1 MWRVYFIKFPKF
13 LGCNDMSLKN
23 ALMGYK
29 QQIDAV
35 KKQLE
40 DKATDEKI
48 AKMLAEQLDIL
59 NKGVVKQ
66 PSPKKWFDKS
76 VLSNGGNTHY
86 KLNDKWYRISVDS
99 KSDTEYTQFK
109 FHATTAL
116 GYVLYISA
124 KTYKDAQ
131 DVVDDIFGKKGLYLV
146 SAT

>member
-1 MWRVYFIKFPKF
+1 MLALFYYVYNKETTFK
-13 LGCNDMSLKN
+13 GANDMSLKN
-23 ALMGYK
+23 ALMGF
-29 QQIDAV
+29 

-48 AKMLAEQLDIL
+48 AKMLAEQSDIL
-59 NKGVVKQ
+59 NKNTSKEAKV
-66 PSPKKWFDKS
+66 KKWFDES

-99 KSDTEYTQFK
+99 KSDVEYTQFK
-109 FHATTAL
+109 FHTTTAL

>member
-1 MWRVYFIKFPKF
+1 
-13 LGCNDMSLKN
+13 MSLKN
-23 ALMGYK
+23 ALIGF
-29 QQIDAV
+29 

-48 AKMLAEQLDIL
+48 AKMLAEQSDIL
-59 NKGVVKQ
+59 NNGTSKDVNVAKNTK
-66 PSPKKWFDKS
+66 PKKWFDES

-99 KSDTEYTQFK
+99 KRVDVEYTQFK
-109 FHATTAL
+109 FHTTTAL

>member
-1 MWRVYFIKFPKF
+1 MSTLFYYVYNKETTFK
-13 LGCNDMSLKN
+13 GANDMSLKN
-23 ALMGYK
+23 ALMGF
-29 QQIDAV
+29 

-48 AKMLAEQLDIL
+48 AKMLAEQSDIL
-59 NKGVVKQ
+59 NKGVSKDTK
-66 PSPKKWFDKS
+66 SDKKWFDES

-99 KSDTEYTQFK
+99 KSDVEYTQFK
-109 FHATTAL
+109 FHTTTAL

>member
-1 MWRVYFIKFPKF
+1 
-13 LGCNDMSLKN
+13 MSLKN

-48 AKMLAEQLDIL
+48 AKMLAEQSDIL
-59 NKGVVKQ
+59 NKNLSK
-66 PSPKKWFDKS
+66 SATPKKWFDES

-99 KSDTEYTQFK
+99 KSDVEYTQFK
-109 FHATTAL
+109 FHTTTAL

>member
-1 MWRVYFIKFPKF
+1 
-13 LGCNDMSLKN
+13 MSLKN
-23 ALMGYK
+23 ALLGF
-29 QQIDAV
+29 

-48 AKMLAEQLDIL
+48 AKMLAEQSDIL
-59 NKGVVKQ
+59 NKNVVKQ
-66 PSPKKWFDKS
+66 SSPKKWFDES

-99 KSDTEYTQFK
+99 KNDVEYTQFK
-109 FHATTAL
+109 FHTTTAL

-131 DVVDDIFGKKGLYLV
+131 GVVDDIFGKKGLYLV

>member
-1 MWRVYFIKFPKF
+1 
-13 LGCNDMSLKN
+13 MSLKN

-48 AKMLAEQLDIL
+48 AKMLAEQSDII
-59 NKGVVKQ
+59 NKNSVKE
-66 PSPKKWFDKS
+66 SKAKKKWFDES

-86 KLNDKWYRISVDS
+86 NLNDKWYRISVDS
-99 KSDTEYTQFK
+99 KSDVKYTQFK
-109 FHATTAL
+109 FHTTTAL

-131 DVVDDIFGKKGLYLV
+131 DVVDDLFGKKGLYLV

>member
-1 MWRVYFIKFPKF
+1 
-13 LGCNDMSLKN
+13 MSLKN
-23 ALMGYK
+23 ALMGF
-29 QQIDAV
+29 

-48 AKMLAEQLDIL
+48 AKMLAEQSDIL
-59 NKGVVKQ
+59 NKNTSKTK
-66 PSPKKWFDKS
+66 PKKWFDES

-99 KSDTEYTQFK
+99 KSDVEYTQFK
-109 FHATTAL
+109 FHTTTAL

>member
-1 MWRVYFIKFPKF
+1 
-13 LGCNDMSLKN
+13 MSLKN
-23 ALMGYK
+23 ALMGF
-29 QQIDAV
+29 

-48 AKMLAEQLDIL
+48 AKMLAEQSDIL
-59 NKGVVKQ
+59 NKRVVKQ
-66 PSPKKWFDKS
+66 PSPKKWFDES

-99 KSDTEYTQFK
+99 KSDVEYTQFK
-109 FHATTAL
+109 FHTTTAL

-124 KTYKDAQ
+124 KTSKEAQ

>member
-1 MWRVYFIKFPKF
+1 
-13 LGCNDMSLKN
+13 MSLKN
-23 ALMGYK
+23 ALLGF
-29 QQIDAV
+29 

-48 AKMLAEQLDIL
+48 AKMLAEQSDIL
-59 NKGVVKQ
+59 NKNTSKDVNVSKNTK
-66 PSPKKWFDKS
+66 PKKWFDES
-76 VLSNGGNTHY
+76 VLSNGGNTYY

-99 KSDTEYTQFK
+99 KSDVEYTQFK
-109 FHATTAL
+109 FHTTTAL

>member
-1 MWRVYFIKFPKF
+1 
-13 LGCNDMSLKN
+13 MSLKN
-23 ALMGYK
+23 ALIGYK

-48 AKMLAEQLDIL
+48 AKMLAEQSDIL
-59 NKGVVKQ
+59 NKHTSKDASVAKD
-66 PSPKKWFDKS
+66 SKESAPKKWFDES

-86 KLNDKWYRISVDS
+86 KLKDKWYRISVDS
-99 KSDTEYTQFK
+99 KSDVKYTQFK
-109 FHATTAL
+109 FHTTTAL

>member
-1 MWRVYFIKFPKF
+1 
-13 LGCNDMSLKN
+13 MSLKN
-23 ALMGYK
+23 ALLGF
-29 QQIDAV
+29 

-48 AKMLAEQLDIL
+48 AKMLAEQSDIL
-59 NKGVVKQ
+59 NKGVSKQ
-66 PSPKKWFDKS
+66 SKPKKWFDES
-76 VLSNGGNTHY
+76 VLSNGGHTHY

-99 KSDTEYTQFK
+99 KRVDVEYAQFK
-109 FHATTAL
+109 FHTTTAL

>member
-1 MWRVYFIKFPKF
+1 
-13 LGCNDMSLKN
+13 MSLKN
-23 ALMGYK
+23 ALMGF
-29 QQIDAV
+29 

-40 DKATDEKI
+40 DKATDDKI
-48 AKMLAEQLDIL
+48 AKMLAEQSDIL
-59 NKGVVKQ
+59 NKHVAK
-66 PSPKKWFDKS
+66 SATTKKWFDES

-99 KSDTEYTQFK
+99 KGDVEYTQFK
-109 FHATTAL
+109 FHTTTAL

>member
-1 MWRVYFIKFPKF
+1 MVDVLLLAYNKETTFK
-13 LGCNDMSLKN
+13 GANDMSLKN
-23 ALMGYK
+23 ALMGF
-29 QQIDAV
+29 

-48 AKMLAEQLDIL
+48 ARMLVEQSDIL
-59 NKGVVKQ
+59 NKVVVKQ
-66 PSPKKWFDKS
+66 PSPKKWFDES

-86 KLNDKWYRISVDS
+86 KLNNKWYRISVDS
-99 KSDTEYTQFK
+99 KSDVEYTQFK
-109 FHATTAL
+109 FHTTTAL

>member
-1 MWRVYFIKFPKF
+1 
-13 LGCNDMSLKN
+13 MSLKN
-23 ALMGYK
+23 ALLGF
-29 QQIDAV
+29 

-48 AKMLAEQLDIL
+48 AKMLAEQADII
-59 NKGVVKQ
+59 NKEVVKTK
-66 PSPKKWFDKS
+66 PKKWFDES

-99 KSDTEYTQFK
+99 KSDVGYTQFK
-109 FHATTAL
+109 FHTTTAL

-131 DVVDDIFGKKGLYLV
+131 DVVDDLFGKKGLYLV

>member
-1 MWRVYFIKFPKF
+1 
-13 LGCNDMSLKN
+13 MSLKN
-23 ALMGYK
+23 ALMGF
-29 QQIDAV
+29 

-48 AKMLAEQLDIL
+48 AKMLAEQSDIL

-66 PSPKKWFDKS
+66 PSPKKWFDES

-99 KSDTEYTQFK
+99 KSDVEYTQFK
-109 FHATTAL
+109 FHTTTAL

-131 DVVDDIFGKKGLYLV
+131 DVVDGIFGKKGLYLV

>member
-1 MWRVYFIKFPKF
+1 
-13 LGCNDMSLKN
+13 MSLKN
-23 ALMGYK
+23 ALLGF
-29 QQIDAV
+29 

-48 AKMLAEQLDIL
+48 AKMLAEQSDTI
-59 NKGVVKQ
+59 NKNTSKDTK
-66 PSPKKWFDKS
+66 SKPKKLFDES

-99 KSDTEYTQFK
+99 KSDVEYTQFK
-109 FHATTAL
+109 FHTTTAL

-131 DVVDDIFGKKGLYLV
+131 DVVDYIFGKKGLYLV

>member
-1 MWRVYFIKFPKF
+1 
-13 LGCNDMSLKN
+13 MSLKN
-23 ALMGYK
+23 ALIGF
-29 QQIDAV
+29 

-48 AKMLAEQLDIL
+48 AKMLAEQSDIL
-59 NKGVVKQ
+59 NKSTSKEAKV
-66 PSPKKWFDKS
+66 KKWFDES
-76 VLSNGGNTHY
+76 VLSSGGNTHY

-99 KSDTEYTQFK
+99 KSDVEYTQFK
-109 FHATTAL
+109 FHTTTAL

-131 DVVDDIFGKKGLYLV
+131 DVVDGIFGKKGLYLV

>member
-1 MWRVYFIKFPKF
+1 
-13 LGCNDMSLKN
+13 MSLKN
-23 ALMGYK
+23 ALMSF
-29 QQIDAV
+29 

-48 AKMLAEQLDIL
+48 AKMLAEQSDIL
-59 NKGVVKQ
+59 NKGVSKDTKNTK
-66 PSPKKWFDKS
+66 PNPKKWFDEC

-99 KSDTEYTQFK
+99 KSDVEYTQFK
-109 FHATTAL
+109 FHTTTAL

>member
-1 MWRVYFIKFPKF
+1 
-13 LGCNDMSLKN
+13 MSLKN
-23 ALMGYK
+23 ALLGYK

-48 AKMLAEQLDIL
+48 AKMLAEQSDIL
-59 NKGVVKQ
+59 NKRTSKEAKA
-66 PSPKKWFDKS
+66 KKWFDES

-99 KSDTEYTQFK
+99 KGDVEYTQFK
-109 FHATTAL
+109 FHTTTAL

-131 DVVDDIFGKKGLYLV
+131 DVVDDIFGKKGLYSV

>member
-1 MWRVYFIKFPKF
+1 
-13 LGCNDMSLKN
+13 MSLKN
-23 ALMGYK
+23 ALMGF
-29 QQIDAV
+29 

-48 AKMLAEQLDIL
+48 AKMLAEQSDIL
-59 NKGVVKQ
+59 NKNVVKD
-66 PSPKKWFDKS
+66 SKSKPKKWFDES
-76 VLSNGGNTHY
+76 VLSHGGNTHY

-99 KSDTEYTQFK
+99 NGAVEYTQFK

>member
-1 MWRVYFIKFPKF
+1 
-13 LGCNDMSLKN
+13 MSLKN
-23 ALMGYK
+23 ALLGF
-29 QQIDAV
+29 

-48 AKMLAEQLDIL
+48 AKMLAEQSDIL
-59 NKGVVKQ
+59 NKGAVKQ
-66 PSPKKWFDKS
+66 PCPKKWFDES

-99 KSDTEYTQFK
+99 KSDVEYTQFK
-109 FHATTAL
+109 FHTTTAL

-131 DVVDDIFGKKGLYLV
+131 DVVDGIFGKKGLYLV

>member
-1 MWRVYFIKFPKF
+1 
-13 LGCNDMSLKN
+13 MSLKN
-23 ALMGYK
+23 ALMGF
-29 QQIDAV
+29 

-48 AKMLAEQLDIL
+48 AKMLAEQSDIL
-59 NKGVVKQ
+59 NKHTSKDASVSKKVK
-66 PSPKKWFDKS
+66 PKKWFDES
-76 VLSNGGNTHY
+76 VLSTGGNTHY

-99 KSDTEYTQFK
+99 KSDVEYTQFK
-109 FHATTAL
+109 FHTTTAL

>member
-1 MWRVYFIKFPKF
+1 
-13 LGCNDMSLKN
+13 MSLKN
-23 ALMGYK
+23 ALMGF
-29 QQIDAV
+29 

-48 AKMLAEQLDIL
+48 AKMLAEQSDIL

-66 PSPKKWFDKS
+66 PSPKKWFDES

-99 KSDTEYTQFK
+99 KNDVEYTQFK
-109 FHATTAL
+109 FHTTTAL

>member
-1 MWRVYFIKFPKF
+1 
-13 LGCNDMSLKN
+13 MSLKN

-48 AKMLAEQLDIL
+48 AKMLAEQSNIL
-59 NKGVVKQ
+59 NKSVAKDTK
-66 PSPKKWFDKS
+66 SKPKKWFDES

-99 KSDTEYTQFK
+99 KSDVEYTQFK
-109 FHATTAL
+109 FHTTTAL

>member
-1 MWRVYFIKFPKF
+1 
-13 LGCNDMSLKN
+13 MSLKN
-23 ALMGYK
+23 ALLGF
-29 QQIDAV
+29 

-48 AKMLAEQLDIL
+48 AKMLAEQSDIL
-59 NKGVVKQ
+59 NKGLSKDNN
-66 PSPKKWFDKS
+66 SKPKKWFDES

-86 KLNDKWYRISVDS
+86 KLKDKWYRISVDS
-99 KSDTEYTQFK
+99 KSDVEYTQFK
-109 FHATTAL
+109 FHTTTAL

-131 DVVDDIFGKKGLYLV
+131 DIVDDIFGKKGLYLV

>member
-1 MWRVYFIKFPKF
+1 
-13 LGCNDMSLKN
+13 MSLKN
-23 ALMGYK
+23 ALMGF
-29 QQIDAV
+29 

-48 AKMLAEQLDIL
+48 AKMLAEQSDIL
-59 NKGVVKQ
+59 NNSVTKKVK
-66 PSPKKWFDKS
+66 PKKWFDES

-99 KSDTEYTQFK
+99 KSDVEYTQFK
-109 FHATTAL
+109 FHTTTAL

-131 DVVDDIFGKKGLYLV
+131 DVVDGIFGKKGLYLV

>member
-1 MWRVYFIKFPKF
+1 
-13 LGCNDMSLKN
+13 MSLKN

-48 AKMLAEQLDIL
+48 AKMLAEQSDIL
-59 NKGVVKQ
+59 IKNTSKEAKV
-66 PSPKKWFDKS
+66 KKWFDES

-99 KSDTEYTQFK
+99 NGDVEYTQFK
-109 FHATTAL
+109 FHTTTAL

>member
-1 MWRVYFIKFPKF
+1 
-13 LGCNDMSLKN
+13 MSLKN
-23 ALMGYK
+23 ALMGF
-29 QQIDAV
+29 

-48 AKMLAEQLDIL
+48 AKMLAEQSDIL
-59 NKGVVKQ
+59 NKGLSKDTK
-66 PSPKKWFDKS
+66 PKPKKWFDQS

-99 KSDTEYTQFK
+99 KSDVKYTQFK
-109 FHATTAL
+109 FHTTTAL

-131 DVVDDIFGKKGLYLV
+131 DVVDGIFGKKGLYSV

>member
-1 MWRVYFIKFPKF
+1 
-13 LGCNDMSLKN
+13 MSLKN

-48 AKMLAEQLDIL
+48 AKMLAEQSDIL

-66 PSPKKWFDKS
+66 PSTKKWFDES

-99 KSDTEYTQFK
+99 KNDVDYTQFK
-109 FHATTAL
+109 FHTTTAL

>member
-1 MWRVYFIKFPKF
+1 
-13 LGCNDMSLKN
+13 MSLKN
-23 ALMGYK
+23 ALMGF
-29 QQIDAV
+29 

-48 AKMLAEQLDIL
+48 AKMLAEQSDIL
-59 NKGVVKQ
+59 NKGVSKDTK
-66 PSPKKWFDKS
+66 SAKKWFDES

-99 KSDTEYTQFK
+99 KSDVEYTQLK
-109 FHATTAL
+109 FHTTTAL

-131 DVVDDIFGKKGLYLV
+131 DVVDGIFGKKGLYLV

>member
-1 MWRVYFIKFPKF
+1 
-13 LGCNDMSLKN
+13 MSLKN
-23 ALMGYK
+23 ALMGF
-29 QQIDAV
+29 

-48 AKMLAEQLDIL
+48 AKMLAEQSDIL
-59 NKGVVKQ
+59 NKHVAKSVT
-66 PSPKKWFDKS
+66 PKKWFDES
-76 VLSNGGNTHY
+76 VLSSGGNTHY

-99 KSDTEYTQFK
+99 KSDVEYTQFK
-109 FHATTAL
+109 FHTTTAL

>member
-1 MWRVYFIKFPKF
+1 MLALFYYVYNKETTFK
-13 LGCNDMSLKN
+13 GANNMSLKN
-23 ALMGYK
+23 ALLGF
-29 QQIDAV
+29 

-40 DKATDEKI
+40 DKARDEKI
-48 AKMLAEQLDIL
+48 AKMLAEQSDII
-59 NKGVVKQ
+59 NKEVVKQ
-66 PSPKKWFDKS
+66 PSPKKWFDES

-99 KSDTEYTQFK
+99 KGDVEYTQFK
-109 FHATTAL
+109 FHTTTAL

>member
-1 MWRVYFIKFPKF
+1 
-13 LGCNDMSLKN
+13 MSLKN
-23 ALMGYK
+23 ALLGF
-29 QQIDAV
+29 

-48 AKMLAEQLDIL
+48 AKMLAEQSDIL
-59 NKGVVKQ
+59 NMDTSKDEKEAKQ
-66 PSPKKWFDKS
+66 HKPKKWFDES

-99 KSDTEYTQFK
+99 KSDVEYTQFK
-109 FHATTAL
+109 FHTTTAL

>member
-1 MWRVYFIKFPKF
+1 
-13 LGCNDMSLKN
+13 MSLKN
-23 ALMGYK
+23 ALMGF
-29 QQIDAV
+29 

-48 AKMLAEQLDIL
+48 AKMLAEQSDIL
-59 NKGVVKQ
+59 NKHTSKAKA
-66 PSPKKWFDKS
+66 KKWFDES
-76 VLSNGGNTHY
+76 VLSNGGNTYY

-99 KSDTEYTQFK
+99 KSDVEYTRFK
-109 FHATTAL
+109 FHTTTAL

>member
-1 MWRVYFIKFPKF
+1 M
-13 LGCNDMSLKN
+13 LLKN
-23 ALMGYK
+23 ALMGF
-29 QQIDAV
+29 

-40 DKATDEKI
+40 DRATDEKI
-48 AKMLAEQLDIL
+48 AKMLAEQSDIL
-59 NKGVVKQ
+59 NKHVAK
-66 PSPKKWFDKS
+66 SATHKKWFDES

-99 KSDTEYTQFK
+99 KSDVEYTQFK
-109 FHATTAL
+109 FHTTTAL

>member
-1 MWRVYFIKFPKF
+1 
-13 LGCNDMSLKN
+13 MSLKN
-23 ALMGYK
+23 ALLGF
-29 QQIDAV
+29 

-48 AKMLAEQLDIL
+48 AKMLAEQSDIL
-59 NKGVVKQ
+59 NKRVSKDTNT
-66 PSPKKWFDKS
+66 SKDSKPKKWFDES
-76 VLSNGGNTHY
+76 VLSNGGNTHH

-99 KSDTEYTQFK
+99 KNDVEYTQFK
-109 FHATTAL
+109 FHTTTAL

>member
-1 MWRVYFIKFPKF
+1 
-13 LGCNDMSLKN
+13 MSLKN
-23 ALMGYK
+23 ALLGF
-29 QQIDAV
+29 

-48 AKMLAEQLDIL
+48 AKMLAEQSDIL
-59 NKGVVKQ
+59 NKHVAK
-66 PSPKKWFDKS
+66 SATPKKWFDES
-76 VLSNGGNTHY
+76 VLYNGGNTHY

-99 KSDTEYTQFK
+99 KSDVEYTQFK
-109 FHATTAL
+109 FHTTTAL

>member
-1 MWRVYFIKFPKF
+1 
-13 LGCNDMSLKN
+13 MSLKN

-35 KKQLE
+35 KKQLD

-48 AKMLAEQLDIL
+48 AKMLAEQSDIL
-59 NKGVVKQ
+59 NKVVVKQ
-66 PSPKKWFDKS
+66 TSPKKWFDES

-99 KSDTEYTQFK
+99 KSDVEYTQFK

>member
-1 MWRVYFIKFPKF
+1 
-13 LGCNDMSLKN
+13 MSLKN

-48 AKMLAEQLDIL
+48 AKMLAEQSDIL
-59 NKGVVKQ
+59 NKGVDKNTK
-66 PSPKKWFDKS
+66 SKPKKWFDES
-76 VLSNGGNTHY
+76 VLSSGGNTHY

-99 KSDTEYTQFK
+99 KGDVEYTQFK
-109 FHATTAL
+109 FHTTTAL